1 MAFAALELTSNS
13 ESDSEFDSI
22 SDAVA
27 EHGVPRIADALRTRR
42 AWKAMVR
49 RSREISMLALR
60 ALHDELCLYPKPGLV
75 SRIDNGSHDD
85 MDAATFMRSLFSL
98 RRYFSTIYL
107 AGATGV
113 SFNRLQKL
121 GIDAEKRML
130 RATAGVNTHR
140 GAIFNLGIL
149 CAAAGRWEQEGGA
162 SNLSATVVCQWS
174 DDIKHMDSVADDAS
188 HGSRACRRYAVGGA
202 RGEAAMGFPHVFD
215 VGLPALRAARAAG
228 ASERAARAQA
238 FFAILAVLDDTNL
251 LHRGHASG
259 LAYAHRAA
267 REFLA
272 AGGVLRENWP
282 VRARAIHDAFVR
294 RRLSPGGSADLLAAT
309 LLVDR
314 ILSGDGWQR
323 WR

>member
-1 MAFAALELTSNS
+1 MGSAALELMQAMR
-13 ESDSEFDSI
+13 EAAPADS
-22 SDAVA
+22 
-27 EHGVPRIADALRTRR
+27 GVPCIADALRTRR
-42 AWKAMVR
+42 GWKDMTR
-49 RSREISMLALR
+49 RAREVSMLALR

-75 SRIDNGSHDD
+75 SKIDNGSHDD
-85 MDAATFMRSLFSL
+85 MDAATFVRSLFSL
-98 RRYFSTIYL
+98 RRYFATVYL
-107 AGATGV
+107 AGAAGA
-113 SFNRLQKL
+113 SFDRLRML
-121 GIDAEKRML
+121 GIAAERRML

-149 CAAAGRWEQEGGA
+149 CAAAGRWEQGGGA
-162 SNLSATVVCQWS
+162 SLSATVVCQWS
-174 DDIKHMDSVADDAS
+174 DDIKRMDSLADDTS

-215 VGLPALRAARAAG
+215 VGLPALRAARERG

-238 FFAILAVLDDTNL
+238 FFTILAMLDDTNL

-267 REFLA
+267 RAFLA
-272 AGGVLRENWP
+272 GGGVLRENWP
-282 VRARAIHDAFVR
+282 ARARAIHDAFVR